1 MKPLYRIAG
10 LHTTAFKPK
19 IAAAA
24 AHPEE
29 RRWQHLFLFVGNK
42 Q

>member
-1 MKPLYRIAG
+1 MKPLHRIAA
-10 LHTTAFKPK
+10 LHTTIFKPK

-29 RRWQHLFLFVGNK
+29 RRWQLLFLFAGTK

>member
-1 MKPLYRIAG
+1 MKPLYRIAA
-10 LHTTAFKPK
+10 LLTTIFKPK
-19 IAAAA
+19 IAAA

-29 RRWQHLFLFVGNK
+29 RRWRHLFLFVGAK